1 MSNIKVETNKNVFLV
16 YSLLRYLGHLTE
28 KTQSP
33 DYHHLCRKTVDHFSK
48 FDIEIELKQEDY
60 IHHSKPVTYALT
72 IEDAP
77 SFRTKD
83 ISKQNEFIQY
93 DIDKGSVVK
102 DALIQFYKET
112 DFEDYYQLILP
123 RYSEEVEFIQQIV
136 DNDDLNSRLNDIWTI
151 DSVDN
156 FGMVVIPMPLEGK
169 RSGIGPSIENTAYQ
183 IVGPPFDIE
192 IMHNLIHEASHPRAK
207 KIIANHLDDIEE
219 HGYLFDKLKKNPK
232 FPKSYTIWRTAFEEH
247 LVRSVQLAL
256 VESKYQ
262 VFPAEV
268 ILASEKNNKGM
279 EYIYDFYDV
288 IVENTKGEYDMGD
301 IVLKILDVLEG
312 KYGKN

>member
-1 MSNIKVETNKNVFLV
+1 MSNIEVETNKNIFLV

-33 DYHHLCRKTVDHFSK
+33 DYHYLCRKTVDHFAK
-48 FDIEIELKQEDY
+48 FDLNIKLTIDDY

-77 SFRTKD
+77 SFKPKN

-93 DIDKGSVVK
+93 DVDKGSVAK
-102 DALIQFYKET
+102 DAMVQFYQDT
-112 DFEDYYQLILP
+112 DFEEYYQSILP
-123 RYSEEVEFIQQIV
+123 RYSEEVEFLQQVV
-136 DNDDLNSRLNDIWTI
+136 DRDDLNSHLNDIWTI
-151 DSVDN
+151 DSLDN
-156 FGMVVIPMPLEGK
+156 FEMVVIPMPLEGK

-183 IVGPPFDIE
+183 VVGPPFNIE

-207 KIIANHLDDIEE
+207 KVIANHLNKIEE
-219 HGYLFDKLKKNPK
+219 SSYLFNRLKDNPK

-247 LVRSVQLAL
+247 LVRSVQIAL
-256 VESKYQ
+256 VDSRYQ
-262 VFPAEV
+262 IFPAEV

-279 EYIYDFYDV
+279 DYIYDFYDV
-288 IVENTKGEYDMGD
+288 IVENTKGKYDMGD
-301 IVLKILDVLEG
+301 IVLKILDVLKS
-312 KYGKN
+312 KYD